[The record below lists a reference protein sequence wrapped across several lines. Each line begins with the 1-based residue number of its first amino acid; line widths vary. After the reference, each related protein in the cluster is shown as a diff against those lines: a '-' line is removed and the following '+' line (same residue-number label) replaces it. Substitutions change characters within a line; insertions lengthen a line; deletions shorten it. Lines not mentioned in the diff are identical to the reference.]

1 MWTRTCWVTC
11 RRSWGP
17 LMFTEWLIR
26 NSNLDEYTGLKR
38 ELARFWIRIVALVLV
53 LFSVG
58 MAYLMVNTPAVV
70 ELVGNVLG

>member
-1 MWTRTCWVTC
+1 
-11 RRSWGP
+11 
-17 LMFTEWLIR
+17 MFTEWFIR
-26 NSNLDEYTGLKR
+26 HSNLDEYTGLKR